1 MICVDVTHTKWRRGN
16 IKGDGHL
23 AKRKASQG
31 MGTLRKQRTRS
42 SVGLACRGRT
52 VSKKETRLARWPAK
66 NARTEEFIPISAGQC
81 SLGTKMMRALF

>member
-16 IKGDGHL
+16 IKGDWHL

-31 MGTLRKQRTRS
+31 MGTLRKQGTRS

-52 VSKKETRLARWPAK
+52 VSKRRQ
-66 NARTEEFIPISAGQC
+66 G
-81 SLGTKMMRALF
+81 